1 MWQGY
6 VMKLVTFG
14 MLSAV
19 VLNMMP
25 KEVYKKYIRL
35 VLGFL
40 LMTIILEPISS
51 LLGDEARF
59 SKIFEEVFMNVEEL
73 ESKPEYGQA
82 SEAYQELLK
91 GLYEKQVKEEGEEPW
106 VTEN

>member
-19 VLNMMP
+19 VLNIMP
-25 KEVYKKYIRL
+25 KEIYKKYIRL

-40 LMTIILEPISS
+40 LIIIILEPMTK
-51 LLGDEARF
+51 LFGEEAYLSQIFQEFF
-59 SKIFEEVFMNVEEL
+59 SDIEEL
-73 ESKPEYGQA
+73 ETRPEYGEA
-82 SEAYQELLK
+82 DDAYQELLR
-91 GLYEKQVKEEGEEPW
+91 GLYERQIKEEGEEPW

>member
-19 VLNMMP
+19 VLNIMP
-25 KEVYKKYIRL
+25 REIYKKYIRL

-40 LMTIILEPISS
+40 LIIIILEPMTE
-51 LLGDEARF
+51 LFGEEAHLSQIFQEFF
-59 SKIFEEVFMNVEEL
+59 SEIEEL
-73 ESKPEYGQA
+73 ETRPEYE
-82 SEAYQELLK
+82 EANETYQELLR
-91 GLYEKQVKEEGEEPW
+91 GLYEKQIKEEGEEPW

>member
-19 VLNMMP
+19 VLNIMP
-25 KEVYKKYIRL
+25 KEIYKKYIRL

-40 LMTIILEPISS
+40 LMIIILEPVTK
-51 LLGDEARF
+51 LFGEEAHLSQIFQEIF
-59 SKIFEEVFMNVEEL
+59 SDIEEL
-73 ESKPEYGQA
+73 EAKPEYKETD
-82 SEAYQELLK
+82 EAYQKLLR
-91 GLYEKQVKEEGEEPW
+91 GLYENQMEEGEEPW